1 MSLFFLQTAMFAEF
15 GDNSPWQKGMNI
27 GAGAGVFLLVA
38 AIAVWTLLRGA
49 RGLARLA
56 REEEEPV

>member
-27 GAGAGVFLLVA
+27 GAGAGVFLLAA
-38 AIAVWTLLRGA
+38 AIAV
-49 RGLARLA
+49 
-56 REEEEPV
+56 